1 MYKIIAIAGFLIRQF
16 IIPNPFSAFGG
27 WGELYNFLASGVIAT
42 ITYFTVGLFYEKGEA
57 PIIGSIMYL
66 IAYSLYTFEL
76 WLILLPYPNW
86 WFMGLI
92 FVLISVADIAI
103 LHLIRRNIAL

>member
-27 WGELYNFLASGVIAT
+27 WGELYNLLASGVIAT
-42 ITYFTVGLFYEKGEA
+42 ITYFSVGLLYEKGEA
-57 PIIGSIMYL
+57 PIIGSILYL
-66 IAYSLYTFEL
+66 AAYSLYTFEL

-86 WFMGLI
+86 WLIGLI
-92 FVLISVADIAI
+92 FVLASLFDIAI
-103 LHLIRRNIAL
+103 LHFIRKYKV

>member
-16 IIPNPFSAFGG
+16 IIPNPFAAFGG
-27 WGELYNFLASGVIAT
+27 WGELYNLFASGAIAT
-42 ITYFTVGLFYEKGEA
+42 IAYFSVGIIYEKGEA

-66 IAYSLYTFEL
+66 VAFSLYTFEL
-76 WLILLPYPNW
+76 WLVLLPYPNW

-92 FVLISVADIAI
+92 FVLLSVIDISI
-103 LHLIRRNIAL
+103 LHFIRKNKV